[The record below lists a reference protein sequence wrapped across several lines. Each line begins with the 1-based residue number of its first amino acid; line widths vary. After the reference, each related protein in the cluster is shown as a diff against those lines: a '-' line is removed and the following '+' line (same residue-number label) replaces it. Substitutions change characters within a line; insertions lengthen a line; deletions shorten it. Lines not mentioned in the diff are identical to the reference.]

1 MLLHGVAAVAWNW
14 WLNWRKRSGPDTV
27 RDRNAAPTPR
37 PAGIMPAPDSPPT
50 DAPAGVS
57 DSSEGADAGQIEL
70 ELHPMVTTDLYRLSK
85 AGTVNVVD
93 LTLPHTLDIQEFD
106 RLNESILALVRG
118 EPEGQWVLDLSR
130 LSYMGSAALGLMVN
144 LRQQIKQ
151 SGGRLVLCGLSPQLL
166 HIFKTCCMERLF
178 KIVKSRPDAVA
189 AAQ

>member
-1 MLLHGVAAVAWNW
+1 VASVAWDW
-14 WLNWRKRSGPDTV
+14 WLNLRKWWGAGGTV
-27 RDRNAAPTPR
+27 QNRTPTPAAPARLPGTGHFSTDVPPSVSNSPGIQ
-37 PAGIMPAPDSPPT
+37 PATHRDE
-50 DAPAGVS
+50 V
-57 DSSEGADAGQIEL
+57 EL
-70 ELHPMVTTDLYRLSK
+70 MPMVTHDLYTLSK